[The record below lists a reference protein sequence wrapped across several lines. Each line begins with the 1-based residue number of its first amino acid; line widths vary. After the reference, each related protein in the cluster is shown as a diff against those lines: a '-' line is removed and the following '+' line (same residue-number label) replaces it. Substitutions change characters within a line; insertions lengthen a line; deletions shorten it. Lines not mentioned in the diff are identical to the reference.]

1 MQLKLSFQ
9 LELSPAASRP
19 RGRCLSVPLT
29 LRSRTGP
36 GAATAAG
43 PGPAPQAAAATARH
57 SSYESTREFETAS
70 QATPQGPGTARQG
83 SSHAGVTVAACGSR
97 ARLADAVGA
106 LFAPGPIMMCGHV
119 TRAAGGPGAAADARC
134 CERLG
139 RFKLT

>member
-1 MQLKLSFQ
+1 MSAKK
-9 LELSPAASRP
+9 ELLCKEAD
-19 RGRCLSVPLT
+19 LDSVPCNI
-29 LRSRTGP
+29 
-36 GAATAAG
+36 
-43 PGPAPQAAAATARH
+43 
-57 SSYESTREFETAS
+57 E
-70 QATPQGPGTARQG
+70 GTARQG